1 MSYDG
6 KNGKKDSRTWDNGD
20 DADNWKSSR
29 QIWNQGIAHSSHV
42 PLYYSSRLLF
52 FLSFDLVHSSSQ
64 MIFHNYLIKIVFYI
78 LSTGYCNY

>member
-42 PLYYSSRLLF
+42 PLYYSSRFLF
-52 FLSFDLVHSSSQ
+52 FLKF
-64 MIFHNYLIKIVFYI
+64 
-78 LSTGYCNY
+78 